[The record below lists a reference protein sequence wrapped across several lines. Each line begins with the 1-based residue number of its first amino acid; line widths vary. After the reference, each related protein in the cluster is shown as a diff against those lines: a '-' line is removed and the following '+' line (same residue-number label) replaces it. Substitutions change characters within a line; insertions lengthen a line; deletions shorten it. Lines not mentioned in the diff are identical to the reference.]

1 MSQTEMNKVTHK
13 KIKKVAK
20 FADFEGTFRRFFFA
34 GLSELSVIREHSR
47 ELGGS
52 ESHINYMIFEL
63 EKAKIFYP
71 KIWELV
77 R

>member
-20 FADFEGTFRRFFFA
+20 FADFEGTFLRFFCW
-34 GLSELSVIREHSR
+34 SVWIVCNTREHSR

-52 ESHINYMIFEL
+52 ESHINYMIFEQ
-63 EKAKIFYP
+63 EKARIFYP
-71 KIWELV
+71 KILELA